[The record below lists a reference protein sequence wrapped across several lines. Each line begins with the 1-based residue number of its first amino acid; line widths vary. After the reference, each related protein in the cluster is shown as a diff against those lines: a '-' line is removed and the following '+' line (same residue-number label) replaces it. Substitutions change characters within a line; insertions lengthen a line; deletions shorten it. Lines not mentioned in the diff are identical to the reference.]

1 MSATE
6 EPSILE
12 PAVLEEEQPA
22 FSIVRDPRTLV
33 PLIRLALPVFCG
45 QLLDMFVGLTDTWLA
60 GRYLPG
66 DDYLAAMN
74 VVNYSLWFLVSIFS
88 LIAIGTTA
96 LVSRAIGSNQAGLAR
111 RWTNLSLTLGWV
123 LCLIPGFVLLLT
135 GPWLAAL
142 FGLNPQATSYIV
154 TYWNWTALALPAM
167 MLEQIGGAAL
177 RAAGD
182 TLSAM
187 FALIATTLVDL
198 FFSFVLVI
206 GLGPFP
212 ELGWPGLA
220 IGSVIGYYVGA
231 VIMLLALHLGRSG
244 LKLSRPR
251 LAGQTLEIRR
261 LLGIGIPGGIDM
273 LAMIGCHM
281 GFVRVINEL
290 GTQSAAAHGIAIRLE
305 SLCYLP
311 AIAFQVAATTMVGQ
325 FLGAGQPARARRS
338 VWVACAVGEVFVV
351 ICGGALFL
359 WSDSLTPLM
368 KRDSPEVAALA
379 ASVLRIIC
387 MAQPALVVL
396 MILTGALRGAGDTRW
411 PLINTFVGLLMIR
424 IPLAIVL
431 ALPEITLPL
440 IGRVELMDL
449 GLRGAWYAM
458 VVDLCVR
465 TALIVWR
472 FRQGAW
478 TRIKV

>member
-22 FSIVRDPRTLV
+22 FSVVRDPRTFA
-33 PLIRLALPVFCG
+33 PLLRLALPVFCG
-45 QLLDMFVGLTDTWLA
+45 QVLDMFVGLTDTWLA

-74 VVNYSLWFLVSIFS
+74 VVNYSLWFLISIFS

-96 LVSRAIGSNQAGLAR
+96 LVSRATGASQPELAR
-111 RWTNLSLTLGWV
+111 RWTNLSLTLGWL
-123 LCLIPGFVLLLT
+123 LCLVPGLVLVFL
-135 GPWLAAL
+135 GPTLAAL
-142 FGLNPQATSYIV
+142 FGLNTEATGYLV

-177 RAAGD
+177 RASGD

-198 FFSFVLVI
+198 FFSYVFVLGI
-206 GLGPFP
+206 EPFP
-212 ELGWPGLA
+212 QLGWPGLA
-220 IGSVIGYYVGA
+220 LGSVIGYYVGA
-231 VIMLLALHLGRSG
+231 VIMLLALNFGRAK
-244 LKLSRPR
+244 LFLSRPR
-251 LAGQTLEIRR
+251 LVGQSLEIRR
-261 LLGIGIPGGIDM
+261 LLAIGIPGGIDM
-273 LAMIGCHM
+273 LAMIACHM

-305 SLCYLP
+305 SLSYLP

-325 FLGAGQPARARRS
+325 FLGAQQPSRARRS
-338 VWVACAVGEVFVV
+338 VWVACLVGEVFVV
-351 ICGGALFL
+351 LCGGVLFF
-359 WSDSLTPLM
+359 WSDRLTPLM
-368 KRDSPEVAALA
+368 TNSAEVAPLA
-379 ASVLRIIC
+379 ARVLRIIC
-387 MAQPALVVL
+387 LIQPALVIL

-411 PLINTFVGLLMIR
+411 PLINTFIGLLLIR

-431 ALPEITLPL
+431 ALPSITLPFVGE
-440 IGRVELMDL
+440 IELLNL
-449 GLRGAWYAM
+449 GLVGAWYAM
-458 VVDLCVR
+458 VVDLCTR
-465 TALIVWR
+465 TTLIIWR

>member
-22 FSIVRDPRTLV
+22 FSVVRDPRTFV
-33 PLIRLALPVFCG
+33 PLMRLALPVFCG
-45 QLLDMFVGLTDTWLA
+45 QILDMCVGLTDTWLT

-66 DDYLAAMN
+66 DEYQAAMT

-88 LIAIGTTA
+88 LIGIGTTA
-96 LVSRAIGSNQAGLAR
+96 LVSRAVGANQPELAR
-111 RWTNLSLTLGWV
+111 RWMNLSLTLGTI
-123 LCLIPGFVLLLT
+123 LCLLPAVVLYFF
-135 GPWLAAL
+135 GPALAAL
-142 FGLNPQATSYIV
+142 FGLNSNSTGYIV

-177 RAAGD
+177 RASGD

-187 FALIATTLVDL
+187 FALVATTLVDL
-198 FFSFVLVI
+198 FFSYVFVLGI
-206 GLGPFP
+206 EPFP
-212 ELGWPGLA
+212 QLGWPGLA
-220 IGSVIGYYVGA
+220 LGSVIGYYVGA
-231 VIMLLALHLGRSG
+231 VIMLLALNFGRAK
-244 LKLSRPR
+244 LTLSRPR
-251 LAGQTLEIRR
+251 LAGQGLEIHR
-261 LLGIGIPGGIDM
+261 LLAIGIPGGIDM
-273 LAMIGCHM
+273 LAMIACHM
-281 GFVRVINEL
+281 GFLRVINEL
-290 GTQSAAAHGIAIRLE
+290 GTQAAAAHGIAIRLE
-305 SLCYLP
+305 SLSYLP

-325 FLGAGQPARARRS
+325 FLGAQQPARARHS
-338 VWVACAVGEVFVV
+338 VWIACLVGEVFVV
-351 ICGGALFL
+351 LCGGVLFY

-368 KRDSPEVAALA
+368 TKSSADVAPLA
-379 ASVLRIIC
+379 ARVLRIIC
-387 MAQPALVVL
+387 LVQPALVVL

-411 PLINTFVGLLMIR
+411 PLINTFIGLLLIR

-431 ALPEITLPL
+431 ALPSITLPFVGQ
-440 IGRVELMDL
+440 IELLNL
-449 GLRGAWYAM
+449 GLVGAWYAM
-458 VVDLCVR
+458 VVDLCAR

>member
-12 PAVLEEEQPA
+12 PAVLEEAQPA
-22 FSIVRDPRTLV
+22 FSVVRDPRTLA
-33 PLIRLALPVFCG
+33 PLIRIALPVFFG
-45 QLLDMFVGLTDTWLA
+45 QTLDMFVGLTDTWLA

-96 LVSRAIGSNQAGLAR
+96 LVSRAIGSEQPALAR
-111 RWTNLSLTLGWV
+111 RWTNLSLTLGWL
-123 LCLIPGFVLLLT
+123 LCLLPGFVLIGL
-135 GPWLAAL
+135 GPILASL
-142 FGLNPQATSYIV
+142 FGLNSAATGYIV

-177 RAAGD
+177 RASGD

-198 FFSFVLVI
+198 FFSFVFVI
-206 GLGPFP
+206 GIGPFP

-231 VIMLLALHLGRSG
+231 VIMLLALNMGRSQ
-244 LKLSRPR
+244 LRLSRPR
-251 LAGQTLEIRR
+251 LAGQSLEIRR

-273 LAMIGCHM
+273 LAMIACHM

-290 GTQSAAAHGIAIRLE
+290 GTQAAAAHGIAIRLE
-305 SLCYLP
+305 SLSYLP

-325 FLGAGQPARARRS
+325 FLGAGQPTRARRS
-338 VWVACAVGEVFVV
+338 VWVACLVGEVFVV
-351 ICGGALFL
+351 LCGGALFY

-387 MAQPALVVL
+387 LIQPALVVL

-411 PLINTFVGLLMIR
+411 PLINTFIGLLLIR

-431 ALPEITLPL
+431 ALPEITLPFV
-440 IGRVELMDL
+440 GRIELMNL
-449 GLRGAWYAM
+449 GLVGAWYAM
-458 VVDLCVR
+458 VVDLCAR